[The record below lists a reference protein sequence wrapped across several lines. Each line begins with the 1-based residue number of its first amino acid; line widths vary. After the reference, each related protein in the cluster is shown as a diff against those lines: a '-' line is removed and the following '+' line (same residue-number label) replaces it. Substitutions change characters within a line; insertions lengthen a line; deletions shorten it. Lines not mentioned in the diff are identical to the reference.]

1 MVSPGGGRAEGRRL
15 TRLVLDSV
23 HVAILL
29 KRVLQLPLAG
39 VILVVAH
46 VHCGSRGR
54 EAASGGEGAAAR
66 VRAAPGQEQHGL
78 TALPPDL
85 LKRCDRF
92 SVGKAAGAVGR
103 AKRRKGRG
111 CVASSAACA
120 GSLRNRRCA
129 HRAGWTTW
137 WRPLACLRCRSSA
150 LAGALHSSWRAYGL
164 PDDPAKLG
172 SGPRSLHIAARG
184 PQRRKHS
191 PA

>member
-1 MVSPGGGRAEGRRL
+1 MLDRWQRWNVVSPGGGRAEERRL

-137 WRPLACLRCRSSA
+137 WRPLGASGAGRA
-150 LAGALHSSWRAYGL
+150 LWQGHYTAPG
-164 PDDPAKLG
+164 
-172 SGPRSLHIAARG
+172 GPTVCPMIQRSLAVVHEACI
-184 PQRRKHS
+184 
-191 PA
+191 